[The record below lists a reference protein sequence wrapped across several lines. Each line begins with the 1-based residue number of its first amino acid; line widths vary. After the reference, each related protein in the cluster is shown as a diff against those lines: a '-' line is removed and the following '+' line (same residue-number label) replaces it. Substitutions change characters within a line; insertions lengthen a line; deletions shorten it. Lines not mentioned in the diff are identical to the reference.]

1 MDQPQPA
8 PPAPYGSPQFVM
20 MPIPERNGL
29 GVFAFFV
36 AAWAADIIG
45 EGSHK
50 WLEIGLWLV
59 WIALAV
65 NGIVATVKWFR
76 SRSRNVSVSEA
87 GGA

>member
-1 MDQPQPA
+1 MATKDWHGIQLVVSWI
-8 PPAPYGSPQFVM
+8 GLVFVS
-20 MPIPERNGL
+20 
-29 GVFAFFV
+29 VFAFFV

-50 WLEIGLWLV
+50 WLEIGLGLV

-65 NGIVATVKWFR
+65 NGIVGTVKWFGN
-76 SRSRNVSVSEA
+76 RSRNVSLSEA

>member
-1 MDQPQPA
+1 MATRDWHGIQLVV
-8 PPAPYGSPQFVM
+8 YW
-20 MPIPERNGL
+20 IGL
-29 GVFAFFV
+29 VFASVFAFFV